1 MPLQMSAL
9 PPQLLMSEIKQTFP
23 STSLACLLVFEQEQL
38 DPTFLVIIVLR
49 KHDIL
54 LNMVD
59 SIMLVT
65 IKSLNTTQ
73 VTVKDF
79 PF

>member
-1 MPLQMSAL
+1 
-9 PPQLLMSEIKQTFP
+9 MSEIKQTFP
-23 STSLACLLVFEQEQL
+23 STSLACLLVFEQGAAR
-38 DPTFLVIIVLR
+38 PYFLVIIVIR

-59 SIMLVT
+59 SIHAFVT